1 MNLKIDKWYTFQ
13 EILDLSNYAPEYPH
27 SVDNQAN
34 WFTNM
39 IEDLGLGINIHGLDE
54 TFTTEIIKEL
64 VDALMDVVYNRHDQ
78 DYFYHVVTEYPI
90 SHQLSQSDLV
100 KSMNKLINVIELTAP
115 RYIPLF
121 IQNKNYSKDPIARIG
136 SKTTGRTRFND
147 TPQDQGDFNDSDHS
161 TNVSYSVN
169 ESEVDSGSIMSRL
182 EELFK
187 NFKSII
193 LEWSNE
199 FNQLFIKEEQIL

>member
-27 SVDNQAN
+27 SVDNLAN
-34 WFTNM
+34 WFTDM
-39 IEDLGLGINIHGLDE
+39 IEDLDLGINIHGLDE
-54 TFTTEIIKEL
+54 TFTSVIIKEI
-64 VDALMDVVYNRHDQ
+64 VDALMEVVYNRHDQ
-78 DYFYHVVTEYPI
+78 DYFYHVVTDYPNE
-90 SHQLSQSDLV
+90 HQLSQSDLV

-121 IQNKNYSKDPIARIG
+121 KQNEKHSKDPIARIG
-136 SKTTGRTRFND
+136 SKNTGRTRFND
-147 TPQDQGDFNDSDHS
+147 TPQGQGDFNDSDHS
-161 TNVSYSVN
+161 TNVSYSIN

-187 NFKSII
+187 NFRSII

>member
-13 EILDLSNYAPEYPH
+13 EILNLSSYAPDYPH
-27 SVDNQAN
+27 NIDNPEN
-34 WFTNM
+34 WFTEM
-39 IEDLGLGINIHGLDE
+39 IEDLDLVINVHGLDE
-54 TFTTEIIKEL
+54 TFTADVIKGIIN
-64 VDALMDVVYNRHDQ
+64 ALMDVVYSRHDK
-78 DYFYHVVTEYPI
+78 DYFYHAVTDFPNR
-90 SHQLSQSDLV
+90 HQLSQDDLIQ
-100 KSMNKLINVIELTAP
+100 SMNKVINVIELTAP

-121 IQNKNYSKDPIARIG
+121 TQNKKHSKDPIARIG
-136 SKTTGRTRFND
+136 SKNTGRTRFND
-147 TPQDQGDFNDSDHS
+147 TPQGQGDFNDSDHS
-161 TNVSYSVN
+161 TNVSYSIN